1 MGSAPRAPNQVGHSH
16 RLLKTLLLTTKGV
29 IHKNTKMRGKN
40 GAGMSIQESA
50 EEISKKVGTS
60 METIMNLITI
70 DDTYERNTEFGR
82 LNIGLNSDEKK
93 EIMNLRKKSKGKAL
107 KKKKNKEIEE
117 QRKLEEQQLEAS
129 IPTWEAIKHLNGAFI
144 ANGQTSNVNA
154 LNIVKSI
161 EKDTREMQIE
171 ENQFQNSSPT
181 TTTNLDPGLEPS
193 TSRLESTPLPARPS
207 DMPESSPDHPDDEK
221 IQNVANELSE
231 ELKIDTKILKDLL
244 SKDDTKVRNKLF
256 KEHKIPKEIRNKIIE
271 GRRRF
276 KNRGYAKKK
285 RDKDDKLIE
294 DLTEKIN
301 ELLEKIKA
309 NQVATVASRMKGKE
323 YQERALQLSKELEE
337 MERNIESLQENLR
350 NQRTA
355 QQIGETWD
363 FNYSQEI
370 LPDVWLIQPNEK

>member
-1 MGSAPRAPNQVGHSH
+1 MRNSRNLQFEFTQPMTELF
-16 RLLKTLLLTTKGV
+16 LL
-29 IHKNTKMRGKN
+29 
-40 GAGMSIQESA
+40 QSA
-50 EEISKKVGTS
+50 EEISKKIGTS

-107 KKKKNKEIEE
+107 KKQKNREIEA

-144 ANGQTSNVNA
+144 ANGQTSNINA
-154 LNIVKSI
+154 KNIVKSI

-171 ENQFQNSSPT
+171 ENQFQNSSP
-181 TTTNLDPGLEPS
+181 S
-193 TSRLESTPLPARPS
+193 TSSSSNP
-207 DMPESSPDHPDDEK
+207 DQPESNADQPKSNSDHDEK

-231 ELKIDTKILKDLL
+231 ELKIDAKILKDLL
-244 SKDDTKVRNKLF
+244 SEDDTKVRNKLF
-256 KEHKIPKEIRNKIIE
+256 KEHKIPKEMRDKIIE

-294 DLTEKIN
+294 DLTEEIN

>member
-1 MGSAPRAPNQVGHSH
+1 MRNSRNLQFEFTQPLTELF
-16 RLLKTLLLTTKGV
+16 LL
-29 IHKNTKMRGKN
+29 
-40 GAGMSIQESA
+40 QSA

-107 KKKKNKEIEE
+107 KKQKNKEIEE
-117 QRKLEEQQLEAS
+117 QRKLEVQQLEAS
-129 IPTWEAIKHLNGAFI
+129 IPTLEAIKHLNGAFI

-161 EKDTREMQIE
+161 ETDTREMEIE
-171 ENQFQNSSPT
+171 ENQLQNSSPST
-181 TTTNLDPGLEPS
+181 SSSTNPDPGLEPS
-193 TSRLESTPLPARPS
+193 TSWLESAPLPARPS
-207 DMPESSPDHPDDEK
+207 DIPDSSPDHPDDEK

-231 ELKIDTKILKDLL
+231 ELKIDAKILKELL
-244 SKDDTKVRNKLF
+244 SEDDTKVRNKLF
-256 KEHKIPKEIRNKIIE
+256 KEHKIPKEMRDKIIE

-294 DLTEKIN
+294 DLTAKIN
-301 ELLEKIKA
+301 ELLGEIKA
-309 NQVATVASRMKGKE
+309 NQAATVASRMKGKE
-323 YQERALQLSKELEE
+323 YQARALQLSKELEE

>member
-1 MGSAPRAPNQVGHSH
+1 MTELIFLQ
-16 RLLKTLLLTTKGV
+16 
-29 IHKNTKMRGKN
+29 
-40 GAGMSIQESA
+40 SA
-50 EEISKKVGTS
+50 EEISKKIGTS

-107 KKKKNKEIEE
+107 KKQKNKEIEE

-144 ANGQTSNVNA
+144 ANGQTSNINA
-154 LNIVKSI
+154 KNIVKSI

-171 ENQFQNSSPT
+171 ENQFQNSSP
-181 TTTNLDPGLEPS
+181 S
-193 TSRLESTPLPARPS
+193 TSSSSNS
-207 DMPESSPDHPDDEK
+207 DQPESNADQPKSNSDHPDDEK

-231 ELKIDTKILKDLL
+231 ELKIDAKILKELL
-244 SKDDTKVRNKLF
+244 SEDDTRVRNKLF
-256 KEHKIPKEIRNKIIE
+256 KEHKIPKEIRDKIIE

-294 DLTEKIN
+294 DLTAKIN
-301 ELLEKIKA
+301 ELLEENKA
-309 NQVATVASRMKGKE
+309 NQAATVASRMKGKE
-323 YQERALQLSKELEE
+323 YQARALQLSKELEE